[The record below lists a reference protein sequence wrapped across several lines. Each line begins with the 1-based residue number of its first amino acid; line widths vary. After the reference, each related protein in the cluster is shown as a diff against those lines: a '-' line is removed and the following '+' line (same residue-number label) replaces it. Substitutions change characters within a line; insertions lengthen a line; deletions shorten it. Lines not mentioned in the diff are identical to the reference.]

1 MKYELIYRRSFV
13 ALSPLLFVGAKK
25 ETCRRDKPLCEKLV
39 NVLFFQINYLD

>member
-13 ALSPLLFVGAKK
+13 ALSSLFLSVQKK